1 MSSFSQKKPRN
12 INEALRILFFL
23 TPFIFLLFLA
33 FLQVLNLT
41 LIKGEDFKTQAD
53 SNRIYQSKIYPK
65 RGFIYDKNNILL
77 AENVI
82 QQDLKIT
89 LEYVEEIDFILLKI
103 SKLLNIDYEQLESN
117 FYLRSSKKKPL
128 EPFTLIKN
136 LSEKQIAKISVNLAS
151 LPGVEIETSSSRN
164 VVHKEISASVI
175 GYVGNIS
182 KDDISKNPKL
192 KFFSNQQVGKTS
204 IERDFDPI
212 LRGKVGYRIQER
224 DSKGKLIKTIS
235 MIPPENG
242 KDLKLSIDINLQKKL
257 YEEFKGRKGALV
269 AIEPKTGLIRALISS
284 PSYDPNILNTIN
296 DMDRVREI
304 FSDEN
309 SPLFNRAISGQY
321 PPASTLKPFVGL
333 AALEAK
339 SITWDTEIVDS
350 GEYYVEGDD
359 RPYKGWKD
367 GGHGIVNMKKAII
380 ESSDVYFYSL
390 AYDLTIGNLSPF
402 LEKFG
407 FGSSSGL
414 TQNESKGILPSRK
427 WKLGYVGDFW
437 FKGDTINMG
446 IGQGYITATPIQI
459 AVAYSVLAN
468 KGELVQPRIIESI
481 GKNQTLKIS
490 KNFIT
495 IENKKNWERI
505 EGALI
510 DVVEASNGTAKNIF
524 NKKIRIA
531 GKTGTAQVKSINEE
545 EYELVRENKAFRDHA
560 LFVGYGPVD
569 EPVLAVV
576 AIVENGESGSAVA
589 APLVRSAID
598 YYIESQ

>member
-12 INEALRILFFL
+12 INEVFRVLFFL

-33 FLQVLNLT
+33 FLQVLNLM

-103 SKLLNIDYEQLESN
+103 SKLLNIDYEQLESD
-117 FYLRSSKKKPL
+117 FYLRSSKKNPL

-175 GYVGNIS
+175 GHVGNIS

-235 MIPPENG
+235 MIPPQNG

-560 LFVGYGPVD
+560 LFVGYGPIE
-569 EPVLAVV
+569 EPALAVV

>member
-12 INEALRILFFL
+12 INEVFRVLFFL

-33 FLQVLNLT
+33 FLQVLNLM

-103 SKLLNIDYEQLESN
+103 SKLLNIDYEQLESD
-117 FYLRSSKKKPL
+117 FYLRSSKKNPL

-235 MIPPENG
+235 MIPPQNG

-560 LFVGYGPVD
+560 LFVGYGPIE
-569 EPVLAVV
+569 EPALAVV

>member
-12 INEALRILFFL
+12 INEAFRVLFFL

-103 SKLLNIDYEQLESN
+103 SKLLNIDYEQLESD
-117 FYLRSSKKKPL
+117 FYLRSSKKNPL

-296 DMDRVREI
+296 DIDRVRKI

-560 LFVGYGPVD
+560 LFVGYGPVE

>member
-12 INEALRILFFL
+12 INEAFRVLFFL

-103 SKLLNIDYEQLESN
+103 SKLLNIDYEQLESD
-117 FYLRSSKKKPL
+117 FYLRSSKKNPL

-296 DMDRVREI
+296 DIDRVRKI

-545 EYELVRENKAFRDHA
+545 EYELVRENEAFRDHA
-560 LFVGYGPVD
+560 LFVGYGPVE
-569 EPVLAVV
+569 EPALAVV

>member
-12 INEALRILFFL
+12 INEAFRVLFFL

-33 FLQVLNLT
+33 FLQVLNLM

-103 SKLLNIDYEQLESN
+103 SKLLNIDYEQLESD
-117 FYLRSSKKKPL
+117 FYLRSSKKNPL

-459 AVAYSVLAN
+459 AVAYSILAN

-560 LFVGYGPVD
+560 LFVGYGPVE
-569 EPVLAVV
+569 EPALAVV

>member
-12 INEALRILFFL
+12 INEVFRVLFFL

-103 SKLLNIDYEQLESN
+103 SKLLNIDYEQLESD
-117 FYLRSSKKKPL
+117 FYLRSSKKNPL

-296 DMDRVREI
+296 DIDRVRKI

-309 SPLFNRAISGQY
+309 SPLFHRAISGQY

-560 LFVGYGPVD
+560 LFVGYGPIE
-569 EPVLAVV
+569 EPALAVV

>member
-257 YEEFKGRKGALV
+257 YKEFKGRKGALV

-560 LFVGYGPVD
+560 LFVGYGPVE
-569 EPVLAVV
+569 EPALAVV

>member
-1 MSSFSQKKPRN
+1 MRSFSQKKPRN
-12 INEALRILFFL
+12 INEASRVLFFL
-23 TPFIFLLFLA
+23 SPFIFLLILA
-33 FLQVLNLT
+33 FIQVLNLT
-41 LIKGEDFKTQAD
+41 LIKGENFRTQAD

-77 AENVI
+77 AENIV
-82 QQDLKIT
+82 QQDLKVT
-89 LEYVEEIDFILLKI
+89 LRYVDEIGLILSNI
-103 SKLLNIDYEQLESN
+103 SKLLNIDFEQLESN
-117 FYLRSSKKKPL
+117 FYLRSSKKNPL

-136 LSEKQIAKISVNLAS
+136 LSEKQIAKLSVNLS
-151 LPGVEIETSSSRN
+151 NLPGVEIETSFSRN
-164 VVHKEISASVI
+164 VIHKEISASVI

-182 KDDISKNPKL
+182 KNDISKNPKL
-192 KFFSNQQVGKTS
+192 KSFSNQQVGKTS

-212 LRGKVGYRIQER
+212 LRGKLGYRIQEK
-224 DSKGKLIKTIS
+224 DSKGNLIKTIS
-235 MIPPENG
+235 ISPPENG

-257 YEEFKGRKGALV
+257 FEEFKGRKGALV

-296 DMDRVREI
+296 NIDKVNKI
-304 FSDEN
+304 FSDKN

-339 SITWDTEIVDS
+339 SISWDTEIIDS

-367 GGHGIVNMKKAII
+367 GGHGVVNMKKAII

-407 FGSSSGL
+407 FGSPSGL

-427 WKLGYVGDFW
+427 WKLGYIGDFW

-490 KNFIT
+490 KDFVT
-495 IENKKNWERI
+495 IENEKNWERI
-505 EGALI
+505 ESALLG
-510 DVVEASNGTAKNIF
+510 VVEASNGTAQNIL

-545 EYELVRENKAFRDHA
+545 EYELVRENEAFRDHA
-560 LFVGYGPVD
+560 LFVGYGPVE
-569 EPVLAVV
+569 EPALAVV
-576 AIVENGESGSAVA
+576 AIIENGESGSAVA
-589 APLVRSAID
+589 APIVRSAID
-598 YYIESQ
+598 FYTENQ

>member
-1 MSSFSQKKPRN
+1 
-12 INEALRILFFL
+12 
-23 TPFIFLLFLA
+23 
-33 FLQVLNLT
+33 
-41 LIKGEDFKTQAD
+41 
-53 SNRIYQSKIYPK
+53 
-65 RGFIYDKNNILL
+65 
-77 AENVI
+77 
-82 QQDLKIT
+82 
-89 LEYVEEIDFILLKI
+89 
-103 SKLLNIDYEQLESN
+103 
-117 FYLRSSKKKPL
+117 
-128 EPFTLIKN
+128 
-136 LSEKQIAKISVNLAS
+136 
-151 LPGVEIETSSSRN
+151 
-164 VVHKEISASVI
+164 
-175 GYVGNIS
+175 
-182 KDDISKNPKL
+182 
-192 KFFSNQQVGKTS
+192 
-204 IERDFDPI
+204 
-212 LRGKVGYRIQER
+212 
-224 DSKGKLIKTIS
+224 
-235 MIPPENG
+235 
-242 KDLKLSIDINLQKKL
+242 
-257 YEEFKGRKGALV
+257 
-269 AIEPKTGLIRALISS
+269 
-284 PSYDPNILNTIN
+284 
-296 DMDRVREI
+296 MDRVREI
-304 FSDEN
+304 FSDKN

-495 IENKKNWERI
+495 IENKKNCERI

-560 LFVGYGPVD
+560 LFVGYGPVE

>member
-12 INEALRILFFL
+12 INEAFRVLFFL

-103 SKLLNIDYEQLESN
+103 SKLLNIDYEQLESD
-117 FYLRSSKKKPL
+117 FYLRSSKKNPL

-560 LFVGYGPVD
+560 LFVGYGPVE
-569 EPVLAVV
+569 EPALAVV

>member
-12 INEALRILFFL
+12 INEVFRVLFFL

-103 SKLLNIDYEQLESN
+103 SKLLNIDYEQLESD
-117 FYLRSSKKKPL
+117 FYLRSSKKNPL

-151 LPGVEIETSSSRN
+151 LPGVEIKTSSSRN

-296 DMDRVREI
+296 DIDRVRKI

-309 SPLFNRAISGQY
+309 SPLFHRAISGQY

-560 LFVGYGPVD
+560 LFVGYGPIE
-569 EPVLAVV
+569 EPALAVV

>member
-296 DMDRVREI
+296 DIDRVRKI

-560 LFVGYGPVD
+560 LFVGYGPVE
-569 EPVLAVV
+569 EPALAVV

>member
-12 INEALRILFFL
+12 INEVFRVLFFL

-103 SKLLNIDYEQLESN
+103 SKLLNIDYEQLESD
-117 FYLRSSKKKPL
+117 FYLRSSKKNPL

-296 DMDRVREI
+296 DIDRVRKI

-560 LFVGYGPVD
+560 LFVGYGPVE
-569 EPVLAVV
+569 EPALAVV

>member
-212 LRGKVGYRIQER
+212 LRGKVGYIIQER

-257 YEEFKGRKGALV
+257 YKEFKGRKGALV

-309 SPLFNRAISGQY
+309 SPLFNRAISGLY

-545 EYELVRENKAFRDHA
+545 EYELVRENEAFRDHA
-560 LFVGYGPVD
+560 LFVGYGPVE
-569 EPVLAVV
+569 EPALAVV

>member
-12 INEALRILFFL
+12 INEVFRVLFFL

-103 SKLLNIDYEQLESN
+103 SKLLNIDYEQLESD
-117 FYLRSSKKKPL
+117 FYLRSSKKNPL

-235 MIPPENG
+235 MIPPQNG

-296 DMDRVREI
+296 DIDRVRKI

-560 LFVGYGPVD
+560 LFVGYGPVE
-569 EPVLAVV
+569 EPALAVV

>member
-12 INEALRILFFL
+12 INEAFRVLFFL

-103 SKLLNIDYEQLESN
+103 SKLLNIDYEQLESD
-117 FYLRSSKKKPL
+117 FYLRSSKKNPL

-296 DMDRVREI
+296 DIDRVRKI

-560 LFVGYGPVD
+560 LFVGYGPVE
-569 EPVLAVV
+569 EPALAVV

>member
-12 INEALRILFFL
+12 INEAFRVLFFL

-103 SKLLNIDYEQLESN
+103 SKLLNIDYEQLESD
-117 FYLRSSKKKPL
+117 FYLRSSKKNPL

-296 DMDRVREI
+296 DIDRVRKI

-414 TQNESKGILPSRK
+414 TQNESKWILPSRK

-510 DVVEASNGTAKNIF
+510 DVVEASIGTAKNIF

-560 LFVGYGPVD
+560 LFVGYGPVE
-569 EPVLAVV
+569 EPALAVV